1 MLWPSAAL
9 RVVLLLVTGYVG
21 PPGVRADGLVGCLF
35 SDRLCEEGVE
45 ICYDDFA
52 FGRCIRNDA
61 RHLDDADLYQY
72 TLDKDTLH
80 DLSQELRRLFA
91 MGYRWS
97 HTYTQCRL
105 QAMLYSAKNDIPLDT
120 NSCTHLVDQDLEG
133 ALKALEGEDSIDPRE
148 VAIVKY
154 TPSIA
159 DPHASYADEVYFPP
173 ISHDKATSAR
183 NIILPSNAIDIMD
196 MADPYADYVVSKRT
210 WIPQMHRRSEIFSP
224 NYNTPGGF
232 RSGIETRDL
241 DFLPMTTSDS
251 YYLPTY
257 NERQPRLYDPEEEK
271 RTSLTLD
278 ELERLKP
285 IVDFFDKMGIGK
297 HELKMLLLPQNN
309 DHLQELLELFEIY
322 EQENNNYQ
330 RDENESEEDSSD
342 EEPERFY
349 PSYNTPDNFRA
360 GFESRDTSEEIQE
373 PRVYYEDDPTTYADE
388 PPEEYGSGIQ
398 TEPAEV
404 FRELNKMRTNYFNTS
419 PKSQEIFRELK
430 NLRKQHPDA
439 IDEISEQ
446 GDDTGVYTE
455 GGMVYNKAPEIVG
468 QNEEQREQ
476 EEAIT
481 ELLDYELG
489 FQRAERL
496 DVKKPGPLFD
506 IQIHKENPLEIM
518 KLQELLKPSMMKKEP
533 RGAHPNP
540 IGINDVNTDYAYVG
554 IRTNLAS
561 WKKGDELVRKIAT
574 LLDLEPNVLNSI
586 RVDRNEVSFQVNPN
600 NKQGLNA
607 TEVSNRIWDIN
618 DKLKD
623 EIGVEI
629 FETGVGN
636 KVKKPTVVRSLPETL
651 TEFHIILFTICGILL
666 ALIIALSALLIIRR
680 HISRMEKIQGLAPPD
695 SEASK
700 DYQDLCRARM
710 ATKGQEG
717 GNGGQ
722 GIHGRITSLSRE
734 SEQSPSSRSS
744 TSSWTEEPALHNMD
758 ISTGHMVLTYME
770 DHLQNKDR
778 LEQEW
783 VALCAYVAEPS
794 ESTLALK
801 KENSGKNRYQDILPY
816 DHARVVL
823 NELSNITGNNY
834 INASSITDHDPRNP
848 AYIATQGPLPQTAA
862 DFWQLI
868 WEQGAVVI
876 VMLTRLTE
884 GGAAMC
890 HRYWPEE
897 GSEIYHIYEVHL
909 VSEHIWCD
917 DYLVR
922 SFYLKNTRT
931 GETRTVTQFHF
942 LSWPDSGVPAS
953 TKALLEFRRK
963 VNKSYR
969 GRSCPIVV
977 HCSDG
982 AGRTGTYCLIDM
994 VLSRMAKGAKEI
1006 DIAATLE
1013 HLRDQRARMVATRQ
1027 QFEFVL
1033 TAVAEEVHAIL
1044 KALPPQPTPTST
1056 TQPTTDI
1063 KEKDKQ

>member
-52 FGRCIRNDA
+52 FGRCVENDA
-61 RHLDDADLYQY
+61 RQVDDADLYQY

-91 MGYRWS
+91 LGYRWS
-97 HTYTQCRL
+97 HAYTQCRL
-105 QAMLYSAKNDIPLDT
+105 QAMLYAAKNDIPLDT

-133 ALKALEGEDSIDPRE
+133 ALQALEGEDSIDPRE

-173 ISHDKATSAR
+173 ITHDQATSAR
-183 NIILPSNAIDIMD
+183 NIILPSNAVDIMD
-196 MADPYADYVVSKRT
+196 MADPYADYLVNKRT

-224 NYNTPGGF
+224 NYNTPGNF
-232 RSGIETRDL
+232 RSGLEIRDDL
-241 DFLPMTTSDS
+241 DFLPTSDS
-251 YYLPTY
+251 YY
-257 NERQPRLYDPEEEK
+257 NDRQPRQQNDNEDDLG
-271 RTSLTLD
+271 LTLD

-285 IVDFFDKMGIGK
+285 IVDFFDKIGVGK

-309 DHLQELLELFEIY
+309 DHLQELLELYDLY
-322 EQENNNYQ
+322 ERENNN
-330 RDENESEEDSSD
+330 NLEDQDADD
-342 EEPERFY
+342 EEPPERFS

-360 GFESRDTSEEIQE
+360 GFESRDDMPE
-373 PRVYYEDDPTTYADE
+373 PRVYYEDEQTTYADE

-398 TEPAEV
+398 AEPAEV
-404 FRELNKMRTNYFNTS
+404 FRELKKMRTNYFKS

-430 NLRKQHPDA
+430 NLQKHEEEQSSDA
-439 IDEISEQ
+439 GI
-446 GDDTGVYTE
+446 YTE
-455 GGMVYNKAPEIVG
+455 GGIVYSKAPENSAG
-468 QNEEQREQ
+468 Q
-476 EEAIT
+476 EEVDAIT
-481 ELLDYELG
+481 ELLDYDLG
-489 FQRAERL
+489 FQRPERL

-506 IQIHKENPLEIM
+506 VQIHKQNPVEVQ
-518 KLQELLKPSMMKKEP
+518 KLQDLLKPPMMKKEP
-533 RGAHPNP
+533 RGAHPSQAA
-540 IGINDVNTDYAYVG
+540 IKDVDTDYAYVG
-554 IRTNLAS
+554 IRTSLET
-561 WKKGDELVRKIAT
+561 WQQGDDVVRKISS
-574 LLDLEPNVLNSI
+574 LLGLEPHVFKNI

-600 NKQGLNA
+600 NRQGLNA
-607 TEVSNRIWDIN
+607 TEISNRIWDIN
-618 DKLKD
+618 DKLKS
-623 EIGVEI
+623 ETGVEI
-629 FETGVGN
+629 FETGIGD

-666 ALIIALSALLIIRR
+666 ALIIALSALLVIRR
-680 HISRMEKIQGLAPPD
+680 HVSRMEKIQGLTRPD

-710 ATKGQEG
+710 AAKGQEG
-717 GNGGQ
+717 GGGNGSQ
-722 GIHGRITSLSRE
+722 GVHGRITSLSRE
-734 SEQSPSSRSS
+734 SEHSPSSRSS

-783 VALCAYVAEPS
+783 IALCSYVAEPS
-794 ESTLALK
+794 ETSIALK

-823 NELSNITGNNY
+823 NELSNMTGNNF

-868 WEQGAVVI
+868 WEQGSVVI

-1044 KALPPQPTPTST
+1044 KALPPQPTPST
-1056 TQPTTDI
+1056 ANAQPD
-1063 KEKDKQ
+1063 KEKDKEQK